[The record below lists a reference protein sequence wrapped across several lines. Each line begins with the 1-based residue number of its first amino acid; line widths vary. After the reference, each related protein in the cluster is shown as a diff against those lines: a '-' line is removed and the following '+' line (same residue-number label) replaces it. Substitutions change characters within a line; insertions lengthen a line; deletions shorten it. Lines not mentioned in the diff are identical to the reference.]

1 MTATLNQDAAV
12 VQKGRIS
19 IDIAD
24 LRDDIDSCRSDAAW
38 SELPMSAKIRVLIK
52 ERIDQLRKQQDKEN
66 KST

>member
-1 MTATLNQDAAV
+1 MTAIINQDAAEVV

-52 ERIDQLRKQQDKEN
+52 ERIDQLRREREN